1 THYME
6 EADLLCDRIGIID
19 KGKIIALDSPLRLKE
34 SIGGDSIKI
43 QVSPN
48 SNLNSAA
55 LKDFD
60 FIRKVEFVNDGRV
73 IILSV
78 QDAIHNLPLLL
89 KNANNVDSVEYSVP
103 TLNDVFLQL
112 TGKHMAKE
120 EHSEGGFMERYAQYG
135 K

>member
-1 THYME
+1 
-6 EADLLCDRIGIID
+6 
-19 KGKIIALDSPLRLKE
+19 LRLKE

-55 LKDFD
+55 LKGFD

-103 TLNDVFLQL
+103 TLKDVFLQL
-112 TGKHMAKE
+112 TGRHMAKE